1 MACEGGCISGPCGK
15 VDNGSAQKM
24 FKKAMEEI

>member
-15 VDNGSAQKM
+15 VDYGSAQKM
-24 FKKAMEEI
+24 FKKAMEEV